1 MTNKILI
8 FSATYNEAGN
18 IETFL
23 KSIDE
28 LNLDLDVLLIDDSSP
43 DNTKEIIQNYMKD
56 KKNINLIVRNKKE
69 GLDTAHKLAYEY
81 SLKHSYRYLITL
93 DSDMSHDP
101 KKIPEFLAELKMN
114 SFVTGSRYMPGG
126 KCDMTGWR
134 LFLSYFGNKLIR
146 FVLNINCSEF
156 TTSYRGFDLK
166 KLSDFHLKSV
176 SSAGYSFFME
186 TIYLINNRGIFIK
199 QIPIYFKNRK
209 VGKSK
214 IPKIELF
221 RTLFNIFRLKFKRK
235 TN

>member
-1 MTNKILI
+1 MKITFI
-8 FSATYNEAGN
+8 IPVYNEAGN

-114 SFVTGSRYMPGG
+114 SFVGEKKRGQIIFKAGVFDIGTFRMRYLRDKVWRSPAGVYFPGE
-126 KCDMTGWR
+126 KSIIFWT
-134 LFLSYFGNKLIR
+134 
-146 FVLNINCSEF
+146 
-156 TTSYRGFDLK
+156 K
-166 KLSDFHLKSV
+166 KV
-176 SSAGYSFFME
+176 S
-186 TIYLINNRGIFIK
+186 
-199 QIPIYFKNRK
+199 K
-209 VGKSK
+209 V
-214 IPKIELF
+214 
-221 RTLFNIFRLKFKRK
+221 
-235 TN
+235 